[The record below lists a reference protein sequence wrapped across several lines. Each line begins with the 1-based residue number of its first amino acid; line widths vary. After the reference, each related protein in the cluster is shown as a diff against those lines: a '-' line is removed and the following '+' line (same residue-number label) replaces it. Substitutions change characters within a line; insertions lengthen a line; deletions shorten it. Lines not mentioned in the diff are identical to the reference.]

1 MQSED
6 SFVSL
11 RSQRTMTRRLE
22 IIRVTEKRRK
32 RRRTPGFLYTF
43 CTHSGLSGHC
53 GLSGQHR
60 ISKLLILCCG
70 DRLDSCRAHRLAAR
84 GLYLNWPSLG
94 SRACDPAMLCQELFP
109 VFRIPKSF
117 RTS

>member
-22 IIRVTEKRRK
+22 IIRVTEK

-70 DRLDSCRAHRLAAR
+70 DRFDSCRAHHLAAR